1 VHGEFTNYRK
11 SGLGSASYTVC
22 RSPEMINDEKVAKV
36 QTYAL
41 IVALCLGACY
51 LLFVLIKKIIAFVR
65 RFRINKSLSPQNKV
79 RPTEFISQKIKG
91 FLKKKNDDFEKF
103 IQLKEITIK
112 MFVTAFLTFILFV
125 TYLFCYAGQNESKKN
140 RYPLFCKSF
149 HVEKHKDFYPEYEC
163 RINGSVLYT
172 EKDPSDVS
180 FLYLF
185 INGPDGVYDNHHLK
199 YVDKNGECVNILSY
213 KEEYH
218 WGLRVPNPIRFWIEE
233 TSDSVK
239 ILYDPEPIGGF
250 IVENIPFSKKFLL
263 EKTEK

>member
-1 VHGEFTNYRK
+1 MVLLLPTILSLSFTSSHIVPITNSFGTKDIPSGLVISIFFTNLTI
-11 SGLGSASYTVC
+11 S
-22 RSPEMINDEKVAKV
+22 INPPKNDIYYKPITK
-36 QTYAL
+36 
-41 IVALCLGACY
+41 
-51 LLFVLIKKIIAFVR
+51 
-65 RFRINKSLSPQNKV
+65 
-79 RPTEFISQKIKG
+79 KIKG

-185 INGPDGVYDNHHLK
+185 INGPDGVYDNHHIK
-199 YVDKNGECVNILSY
+199 YIDKNG
-213 KEEYH
+213 
-218 WGLRVPNPIRFWIEE
+218 
-233 TSDSVK
+233 
-239 ILYDPEPIGGF
+239 
-250 IVENIPFSKKFLL
+250 
-263 EKTEK
+263 